1 MTTSKTKPARRA
13 AAAEAPRQKRAAK
26 RASAAAAS
34 AGAAPDA
41 AAQAGE
47 TKQPDLSASTS
58 AAPQGPS
65 GKLGIVV
72 ALMRRAEGAT
82 VAQMM
87 EATDWKAHSVRGAMA
102 GSLKR
107 RHKLTI
113 IGTAGE
119 GGKVYRIAG
128 AVA

>member
-1 MTTSKTKPARRA
+1 MTTPKTKPTRRA
-13 AAAEAPRQKRAAK
+13 AAAEAPRLKRAAK
-26 RASAAAAS
+26 RASAPVAS
-34 AGAAPDA
+34 AGAAHDA
-41 AAQAGE
+41 GAQAGE
-47 TKQPDLSASTS
+47 TKQPDPSASTS

-72 ALMRRAEGAT
+72 ALMRRPEGAT

-87 EATDWKAHSVRGAMA
+87 EATDWQAHSVRGAMA

-107 RHKLTI
+107 KHKLTI
-113 IGTAGE
+113 TGTAGE

-128 AVA
+128 AEA

>member
-1 MTTSKTKPARRA
+1 MTTPKTKLTRRA

-26 RASAAAAS
+26 RAAAPGAITVAEPEPKPEATLQSGAAAS
-34 AGAAPDA
+34 TPAAP
-41 AAQAGE
+41 
-47 TKQPDLSASTS
+47 K
-58 AAPQGPS
+58 GPA

-72 ALMRRAEGAT
+72 ALMRRPEGAT

-87 EATDWKAHSVRGAMA
+87 EATDWQAHSVRGAMA

-107 RHKLTI
+107 KHKLTI
-113 IGTAGE
+113 TGTAGE

>member
-13 AAAEAPRQKRAAK
+13 AAGEAPRLKRAAK
-26 RASAAAAS
+26 RASAPTAS

-41 AAQAGE
+41 AARAGE
-47 TKQPDLSASTS
+47 TKRPDPSASAS
-58 AAPQGPS
+58 AAPKGPA
-65 GKLGIVV
+65 GKLGVVV

-87 EATDWKAHSVRGAMA
+87 EATDWQAHSVRGAMA

-107 RHKLTI
+107 KHKLTI
-113 IGTAGE
+113 TSTAGE
-119 GGKVYRIAG
+119 DGKVYRIAG
-128 AVA
+128 ADA